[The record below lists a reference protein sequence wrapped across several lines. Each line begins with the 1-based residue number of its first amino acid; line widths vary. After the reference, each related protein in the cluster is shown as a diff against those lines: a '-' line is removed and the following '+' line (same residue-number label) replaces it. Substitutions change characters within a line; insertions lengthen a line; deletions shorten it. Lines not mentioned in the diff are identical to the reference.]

1 MTDTSNQ
8 PVWNV
13 VVRVLVP
20 RQDAG
25 DGPAAIDAVTAAVTR
40 AGFGL
45 MDTPDYSSAL
55 DNGDG
60 TWHVLVTAV
69 ALRRAPYG
77 ARARTELAD
86 ALQAAGF
93 ATQVPRPGDAFKSE
107 PGVDPTQLPGETAP
121 AHAAQPDTRTITAA
135 RLQPAP
141 DLAPGVPSGHIV
153 VTATLEDGAEVELFR
168 YYTDELSF
176 TEAEF
181 TGLTVQEARDLFIG
195 RDIEYLRS

>member
-1 MTDTSNQ
+1 MTDTSTQ

-13 VVRVLVP
+13 VVRVLAP
-20 RQDAG
+20 RQDVG
-25 DGPAAIDAVTAAVTR
+25 DGPAAIDAVTAAITR

-45 MDTPDYSSAL
+45 MDAPDYSSAL

-69 ALRRAPYG
+69 ALRRAPHG

-93 ATQVPRPGDAFKSE
+93 ATQAPRPGDAFESE
-107 PGVDPTQLPGETAP
+107 PGVEPTQLPGETALTRV
-121 AHAAQPDTRTITAA
+121 AQPDTRRITAA

-141 DLAPGVPSGHIV
+141 DILPGVPSGHIV
-153 VTATLEDGAEVELFR
+153 VTATLEDGTEVELFR
-168 YYTDELSF
+168 YFTDELSF

-181 TGLTVQEARDLFIG
+181 RGLTVQEARDLFTR

>member
-1 MTDTSNQ
+1 MTDTSTQ

-13 VVRVLVP
+13 VVRVLAP

-40 AGFGL
+40 AGFDL

-86 ALQAAGF
+86 ALQAAGY
-93 ATQVPRPGDAFKSE
+93 ATQAPRSGDASLSE
-107 PGVDPTQLPGETAP
+107 PGVEPGQLPGETALTR
-121 AHAAQPDTRTITAA
+121 AAQRDTRKITAV
-135 RLQPAP
+135 RLQAAP
-141 DLAPGVPSGHIV
+141 DLLPGVPSGHIAA
-153 VTATLEDGAEVELFR
+153 TATLDDGTEVELFG
-168 YYTDELSF
+168 YYAGELSF
-176 TEAEF
+176 TEAEL
-181 TGLTVQEARDLFIG
+181 TGLTVQEARDLFIR
-195 RDIEYLRS
+195 RDTEYLRS

>member
-1 MTDTSNQ
+1 MTDTSTQ

-13 VVRVLVP
+13 VARVLAP
-20 RQDAG
+20 RQEAG
-25 DGPAAIDAVTAAVTR
+25 SGPAAIDAVTAAVTR

-60 TWHVLVTAV
+60 TWHVLVTVV

-93 ATQVPRPGDAFKSE
+93 ATQAPRPGDVFKSE
-107 PGVDPTQLPGETAP
+107 PGVEPTELPGEA
-121 AHAAQPDTRTITAA
+121 ALARAAQPDTRKITAV

-141 DLAPGVPSGHIV
+141 DLLPGVPSGHIAA
-153 VTATLEDGAEVELFR
+153 TATLDDGAEVELFG

-176 TEAEF
+176 TEAEL
-181 TGLTVQEARDLFIG
+181 TGLTVQEARDLFIR
-195 RDIEYLRS
+195 RDTEYLRS